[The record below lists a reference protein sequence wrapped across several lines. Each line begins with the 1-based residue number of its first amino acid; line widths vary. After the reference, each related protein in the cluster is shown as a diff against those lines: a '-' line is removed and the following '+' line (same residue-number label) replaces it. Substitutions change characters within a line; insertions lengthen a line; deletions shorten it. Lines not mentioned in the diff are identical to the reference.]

1 MNAKI
6 LVVEDND
13 NNRYLASLL
22 LRIAGHTVIEA
33 ADGHAAV
40 DLVAKERP
48 DLVLM
53 DIMMP
58 RMDGYEAARRI
69 CAMTGLEKTVLVA
82 VTSYAMPGD
91 RQKAMEA
98 GFAGY
103 IEKPIVS
110 ETFAKQIAQILNGT
124 AHCHED
130 PQCR

>member
-22 LRIAGHTVIEA
+22 LRKAGHEVIEA
-33 ADGHAAV
+33 SDGAAAI

-48 DLVLM
+48 DAVLM

-58 RMDGYEAARRI
+58 KMDGYEAARRI
-69 CAMTGLEKTVLVA
+69 RATPGLEEVVLIA

-91 RQKAMEA
+91 RQKALQA
-98 GFAGY
+98 GFGGY
-103 IEKPIVS
+103 IEKPIVTN
-110 ETFAKQIAQILNGT
+110 TFASQIAEFLEAARAT
-124 AHCHED
+124 
-130 PQCR
+130 R